1 MSIIICC
8 SIGRKI
14 PVRIGEYANFSHLIP
29 LLQSAL
35 PRAII
40 SLEGFSFPKILLR
53 VIILIYTKRKYLTR
67 CLGQSS
73 SLDAAIDHLL
83 HTDLRQ
89 LSKGRNEIDGDQAF
103 VNRFDYQTMPAE
115 QAIWEGHAK
124 YGDIHVLL
132 SGHEKIGVTN
142 TAQLKMMVQK
152 PDEDFIGYEGDVQVW
167 LPMTPEDV
175 LIVYPEDAHMVK
187 VIDTQSTLVEKACYK
202 FKV

>member
-1 MSIIICC
+1 MSTIICC
-8 SIGRKI
+8 SIAKKI
-14 PVRIGEYANFSHLIP
+14 PSRIGENDKLYQLIP
-29 LLQSAL
+29 LLHSVL
-35 PRAII
+35 PRGMM
-40 SLEGFSFPKILLR
+40 SMEGISFPKLLLR

-67 CLGQSS
+67 YLGQSS
-73 SLDAAIDHLL
+73 SLDAAIEHLL
-83 HTDLRQ
+83 HTDLRK

-142 TAQLKMMVQK
+142 TAQLKMTVQK
-152 PDEDFIGYEGDVQVW
+152 PEEDFIGFEGDVQVW

-202 FKV
+202 FQV